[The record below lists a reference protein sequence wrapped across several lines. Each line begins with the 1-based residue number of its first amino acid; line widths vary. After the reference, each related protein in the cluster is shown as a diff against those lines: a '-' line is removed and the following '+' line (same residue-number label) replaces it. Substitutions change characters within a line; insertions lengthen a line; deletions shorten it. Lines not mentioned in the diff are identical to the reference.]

1 MSEPVN
7 EDSQTIGEGTDA
19 ENARH
24 VKSRTVL
31 KAFGLGIGLVG
42 VLFLGGAGIAWL
54 IQGPLF
60 YDTKVIE
67 LEATVVGNGQGALG
81 IDASLVASKAAKAN
95 FVDTRHW
102 LVLSY
107 PGCKDAV
114 QGFWIPDQARAGA
127 KQAGLLNDLRTCF
140 LPFKVGTQAKVRVLT
155 RRNRSSGSRSWRV
168 ESVGTCDAHQIETL
182 LNPKPDAQKCE
193 WM

>member
-7 EDSQTIGEGTDA
+7 EDSETRVDVTDT
-19 ENARH
+19 EDSRH
-24 VKSRTVL
+24 VKSETVL
-31 KAFGLGIGLVG
+31 KAVGLGIGLVG

-60 YDTKVIE
+60 YDAKLIE
-67 LEATVVGNGQGALG
+67 LQATVVGNGQGALG
-81 IDASLVASKAAKAN
+81 IDASLVASKETKAA
-95 FVDTRHW
+95 FVDKRHW

-107 PGCKDAV
+107 PGCEDAV
-114 QGFWIPDQARAGA
+114 QGLWIPDQARAGA

-140 LPFKVGTQAKVRVLT
+140 LPFKVGEKATVKLMT
-155 RRNRSSGSRSWRV
+155 RRNRSSGARSWRV
-168 ESVGTCDAHQIETL
+168 ESVGTCDAQQIETI
-182 LNPKPDAQKCE
+182 LNPKTETQRCE